1 MTLSVQFH
9 LLAVGDVKNCELQA
23 ARHQCCPG
31 VSGEV
36 GVAVDVQVLP
46 SLIMSVRRKMV
57 IMLILL
63 MAIMRVG
70 MTIIRFSPEDVERA
84 AEKEGNKGLHWTPVP
99 TH

>member
-9 LLAVGDVKNCELQA
+9 LLAVGDVKNCEVQA

-31 VSGEV
+31 VSWKV

-84 AEKEGNKGLHWTPVP
+84 VEQEGSRGLHCSPVP
-99 TH
+99 TR